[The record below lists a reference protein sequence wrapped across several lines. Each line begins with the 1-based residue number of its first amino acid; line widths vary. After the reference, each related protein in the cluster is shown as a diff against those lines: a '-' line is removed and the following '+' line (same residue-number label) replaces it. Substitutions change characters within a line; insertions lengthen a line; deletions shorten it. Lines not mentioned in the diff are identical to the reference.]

1 MKLILPF
8 PPSVNTYWRHPNKG
22 AFVGKSLIS
31 EAGRKF
37 QSAACAAIVEQL
49 RRLPKPTSAPAS
61 VHGLQQITVVWTG
74 SLLLQGL
81 KVYYL
86 MERKHA
92 NNAMMMKES

>member
-1 MKLILPF
+1 MNSLTTHYRRSQLIALP
-8 PPSVNTYWRHPNKG
+8 V
-22 AFVGKSLIS
+22 
-31 EAGRKF
+31 
-37 QSAACAAIVEQL
+37 
-49 RRLPKPTSAPAS
+49 
-61 VHGLQQITVVWTG
+61 QQITVVWTG

>member
-1 MKLILPF
+1 MRDMYEVLDR
-8 PPSVNTYWRHPNKG
+8 W
-22 AFVGKSLIS
+22 
-31 EAGRKF
+31 
-37 QSAACAAIVEQL
+37 
-49 RRLPKPTSAPAS
+49 

>member
-1 MKLILPF
+1 MRDMYEVLDRWGP
-8 PPSVNTYWRHPNKG
+8 
-22 AFVGKSLIS
+22 
-31 EAGRKF
+31 
-37 QSAACAAIVEQL
+37 
-49 RRLPKPTSAPAS
+49 
-61 VHGLQQITVVWTG
+61 GLQQITVVWTG